1 MRDTIRAVSR
11 NQIRYRPAA
20 PERPAGRGIH
30 DSHRFKIGQTLMN
43 QAVHNR
49 VKGGPCEVVRLMP
62 LEGSEPGYQIKRAG
76 EPYQRVVGES
86 ELRAT

>member
-1 MRDTIRAVSR
+1 MTA
-11 NQIRYRPAA
+11 
-20 PERPAGRGIH
+20 
-30 DSHRFKIGQTLMN
+30 HRFKIGQTLMN